1 MLAKSEYALGHS
13 DRELERLQLQADCL
27 EALTRRL
34 IRESGLKPGMRVVDI
49 GCGAGDVAMLIAEF
63 VGVTGEVVAIDMAE
77 RAVETASRRAQ
88 AKGFKRI
95 KFVIGTDES
104 LTQFAPFHAAIGR
117 CVLVHQRDPV
127 AVVRRVAAAVE
138 PGGPVAF
145 LEPAIHVAMAIMPE
159 IEILRAVGDSV
170 MRCMRLALP
179 HHDIAGRIISCFVDA
194 GLPEPRVLWESV
206 VPGSDR
212 TYIRWLVSTYE
223 TFLPLLEQ
231 YGAVDPA
238 VGDLSTLYDR
248 IDAGM
253 TARRVQGATPPY
265 VSAWAARN

>member
-1 MLAKSEYALGHS
+1 M
-13 DRELERLQLQADCL
+13 
-27 EALTRRL
+27 
-34 IRESGLKPGMRVVDI
+34 
-49 GCGAGDVAMLIAEF
+49 
-63 VGVTGEVVAIDMAE
+63 
-77 RAVETASRRAQ
+77 
-88 AKGFKRI
+88 
-95 KFVIGTDES
+95 
-104 LTQFAPFHAAIGR
+104 
-117 CVLVHQRDPV
+117 
-127 AVVRRVAAAVE
+127 VRRVAAAVE

-194 GLPEPRVLWESV
+194 GLPEPRVLWEFV